1 MQVRPTIRFGTTVE
15 SGGDDVRVVG
25 PTHLSSVDCET
36 FSAAGATKVDGDI
49 AARTVSFKGTTNVGG
64 DAKATEF
71 VAEGSTNVS
80 GGVTADEVTA
90 KGSTRVEGDLW
101 SDRLDAKGS
110 SRFETVNADAASVA
124 GALSVADLVAD
135 AAEIRGVVD
144 ADCIEADDVQIVL
157 GDGESTVEAI
167 RGGTVSVKRENT
179 DGRLHAERVEG
190 EVVSLEHATVDEVTG
205 EKVRLGPGA
214 RVGLVRAEEL
224 DVDGDATV
232 EKTE

>member
-1 MQVRPTIRFGTTVE
+1 MRFGTTVE

-36 FSAAGATKVDGDI
+36 FSATGATKVDGDV
-49 AARTVSFKGTTNVGG
+49 AARTVSLRGSASVGG

-90 KGSTRVEGDLW
+90 KGSTRVEGDLQ

-110 SRFETVNADAASVA
+110 SRFEAVNADTASVA

-144 ADCIEADDVQIVL
+144 ADCIEADDVRIVL

-167 RGGTVSVKRENT
+167 RGGTVSVERENT

-214 RVGLVRAEEL
+214 RVGLVRAEKL
-224 DVDGDATV
+224 DVDEDATV